1 MAIDIRATVTCSLG
15 TLISGSISDDY
26 IQGSGLVKTKGSVE
40 ISGTITPAIGTV
52 VTFSYTKGGVTRSIP
67 RKLRVMSSF
76 ADPFRRTTKVELG
89 CKLTYLS
96 DLQEPVDWTAFD
108 DPENATYT
116 EDDAR
121 IVTLPI
127 RASSAMDKCLT
138 ELGITASSNPLT
150 NKFSV
155 ANFDFGGGYVQV
167 LNDLLVS
174 ESYCGYLDT
183 SEVLQVFALD
193 QDAGTGPVFTSADI
207 VDLGPIGVGAL
218 PGEAVTVSYSTLKLK
233 QPDPADNDPNSEA
246 TQTRLWE
253 RNQTIATDLTYYVGD
268 QVFTGSEFTETLTTY
283 SRIAG
288 SDLPVKI
295 ITIES
300 ANAAKIAGSIGTA
313 YVNNGIGFN
322 NAFVETRKKE
332 EYTTYDSE
340 GNKLRT
346 DTFIYEQALTVYGS
360 LGLTYVFSDIDFV
373 SFNFVLVPSG
383 RTAQTY
389 SIIGTAQQEV
399 TSTYV
404 LWPFTL
410 SGQQAVAEYSEE
422 LQTASEVSNFVNAV
436 SSSGLVHESTTT
448 SINTAGTINGR
459 PSDLNNATYAKGG
472 DPNNGWRTESQAS
485 LELAVGSATAQ
496 RRIELSMPYAPDDT
510 FSGPTGGPFTATA
523 SDAPA
528 KANRYGRVQN
538 RLLLGN
544 RSGINLQLAPEKLP
558 AAPYS
563 PLYVQANG
571 LTALYRANGTSWAFD
586 SNGIVC
592 SVDALFWAAVGGTG
606 TFWFP
611 VAPGVTTLPT
621 TPAIVDGTMTPTTT
635 VLPYNE
641 TAIYD
646 GVLRTRLD
654 VTKFDYS
661 LTLLTVI
668 PTFTLQID
676 TQAFNIRLLPADS
689 RSFTTTGQAAAL
701 VRRYRL
707 ISAATSFVTTGFSAG
722 SIRSSAIGGNVGT
735 FTYTGQDSALVYQRN
750 PMPADLGTFTLSG
763 QDAVFTQ
770 GKIMAADVGIFTLT
784 GESANLLITAVTAGA
799 AGTFT
804 LTGQTANFVYTSNSF
819 TWDFPDTGNPPA
831 NSYRLYGTVFSG
843 FARLSTTTSTG
854 YKKDELLAGLTLGRS
869 ITVLVKGVTHTGT
882 VSTAGSLT
890 DAGTSTERIDVFFSV
905 TPTFPD
911 TALGDG
917 AMVLTL
923 L

>member
-26 IQGSGLVKTKGSVE
+26 IQGSGLVKIKGSVE

-52 VTFSYTKGGVTRSIP
+52 VTFSYIKGGVTRSIP

-76 ADPFRRTTKVELG
+76 TDPFRRTTKIELG

-108 DPENATYT
+108 DPENAGYN

-167 LNDLLVS
+167 LSDLLVS

-207 VDLGPIGVGAL
+207 VDLGPIAVGAL

-233 QPDPADNDPNSEA
+233 QPDPDDNDPNSEA
-246 TQTRLWE
+246 TETRLWE
-253 RNQTIATDLTYYVGD
+253 RNETVASGLYYSVGNLI
-268 QVFTGSEFTETLTTY
+268 FTGNEYTETFTTY
-283 SRIAG
+283 AKIAG
-288 SDLPVKI
+288 SDLPVKR

-300 ANAAKIAGSIGTA
+300 ANSAKIAGSVGTA
-313 YVNNGIGFN
+313 YVNNGINFN
-322 NAFVETRKKE
+322 NVFVVTRKEE
-332 EYTTYDSE
+332 EYTTYDE
-340 GNKLRT
+340 QGNKLKT
-346 DTFIYEQALTVYGS
+346 ETFVYEQALAIYGS
-360 LGLTYVFSDIDFV
+360 LSLTYVFSPSSFV
-373 SFNFVLVPSG
+373 TFLYVLLPSA
-383 RTAQTY
+383 RTTQTY

-404 LWPFTL
+404 TWPITIP
-410 SGQQAVAEYSEE
+410 GQQAIAEYRDE
-422 LQTASEVSNFVNAV
+422 LDTSTDVSNFINRIANA
-436 SSSGLVHESTTT
+436 GLVHERTVT
-448 SINTAGTINGR
+448 SISTVGTAAGR
-459 PSDLNNATYAKGG
+459 PDDLNNATYAKGG
-472 DPNNGWRTESQAS
+472 DPNNGWRTDSQAS

-510 FSGPTGGPFTATA
+510 FTGSAGGPFTATA

-563 PLYVQANG
+563 PLYLQANG

-611 VAPGVTTLPT
+611 VAPGITTLPT
-621 TPAIVDGTMTPTTT
+621 TPAVVDTSPTEVIGTVETVGATPQTALNAAFPTATSGDGVQDEATGDFWVYTGSTWNDVGTAPGPTATATTT

-641 TAIYD
+641 TAVYAGI
-646 GVLRTRLD
+646 LRVRLN
-654 VTKFDYS
+654 VTKFEYS
-661 LTLLTVI
+661 LSLLTVV
-668 PTFTLQID
+668 PTFTLQVD
-676 TQAFNIRLLPADS
+676 TQAFRVKLFAADS
-689 RSFTTTGQAAAL
+689 TSFTTTGQAAAL
-701 VRRYRL
+701 LRRYRL
-707 ISAATSFVTTGFSAG
+707 ISAATNFALTGFSAG
-722 SIRSSAIGGNVGT
+722 SVRNYVIGTNAGT
-735 FTYTGQDSALVYQRN
+735 FTYTGEPAALIATRAPLNAEAASFVLQ
-750 PMPADLGTFTLSG
+750 G
-763 QDAVFTQ
+763 QDAGLTPVQ
-770 GKIMAADVGIFTLT
+770 SLPADAATFAVDGQAANFIRTLRLPAEAAAYSLT
-784 GESANLLITAVTAGA
+784 G
-799 AGTFT
+799 
-804 LTGQTANFVYTSNSF
+804 
-819 TWDFPDTGNPPA
+819 
-831 NSYRLYGTVFSG
+831 R
-843 FARLSTTTSTG
+843 
-854 YKKDELLAGLTLGRS
+854 LAGLYADDYFSNWATQTYGYE
-869 ITVLVKGVTHTGT
+869 
-882 VSTAGSLT
+882 ALT
-890 DAGTSTERIDVFFSV
+890 YPFWWTD
-905 TPTFPD
+905 
-911 TALGDG
+911 
-917 AMVLTL
+917 
-923 L
+923 